1 MHLSSSPPRSL
12 LDRRAKE
19 VQDKIEK
26 LACLPQLI
34 SGDAQ
39 QRWQVLSNWVK
50 DMSEVELA
58 YMTDQRGVQNVA
70 NATGACLRVAYD
82 GDGVG
87 IDRSDRAWFTIPAR
101 MGKTHV
107 TRRYVSVATHDLCVT
122 VATPVLD
129 NNNILQGVLAAD
141 IKVDE

>member
-1 MHLSSSPPRSL
+1 MHLSSSPSRSR
-12 LDRRAKE
+12 LDHLVHE
-19 VQDKIEK
+19 VQGKIEK
-26 LACLPQLI
+26 LASLPQVI

-39 QRWQVLSNWVK
+39 QRWQILSNWVK
-50 DMSEVELA
+50 DLSDVELA

-70 NATGACLRVAYD
+70 NATGAGLRVAYD

-87 IDRSDRAWFTIPAR
+87 IDRSDRAWYTIPAR

-107 TRRYVSVATHDLCVT
+107 TRRYVSVATHALCVT

-129 NNNILQGVLAAD
+129 NNNILLGVLAAD
-141 IKVDE
+141 LKVDE